1 MEKHF
6 FAVNNVIVPAQ
17 RMKFFTK
24 VFFSK
29 CDQIVSLLRI
39 WSHLLKKSW
48 MKNFIF
54 VQCVQA
60 KQQRNEVSNDL
71 PGNIDGYFFTGC
83 PRNPK
88 IKIDLFALLEDCH
101 R

>member
-6 FAVNNVIVPAQ
+6 FAVNNVIIPAQ

-39 WSHLLKKSW
+39 WSHLLKKS
-48 MKNFIF
+48 
-54 VQCVQA
+54 
-60 KQQRNEVSNDL
+60 
-71 PGNIDGYFFTGC
+71 
-83 PRNPK
+83 
-88 IKIDLFALLEDCH
+88 
-101 R
+101 

>member
-1 MEKHF
+1 
-6 FAVNNVIVPAQ
+6 
-17 RMKFFTK
+17 
-24 VFFSK
+24 
-29 CDQIVSLLRI
+29 
-39 WSHLLKKSW
+39 

-83 PRNPK
+83 PRNPI

-101 R
+101 G